1 MSTPSIVSI
10 PSEIEDLV
18 VCGATDNTKEA
29 KALFMRCYLS
39 SIENSGTEKT
49 DYVKS
54 TTHLEKLWKE
64 SMNDLLNNKLLVC
77 SIFSNNITTYAFQ
90 SLVNTNA
97 SFNLACKNKLI
108 GQIFYSKIPNTVGGT
123 DFCIKHINSENEE
136 SDKFLKLIFQN
147 KMRTTKLDRVIFSNR
162 KYFTSFVPKI
172 TQSFGQVKQIDY
184 EDHFPYGTAET
195 HDFYCL
201 I

>member
-64 SMNDLLNNKLLVC
+64 SMNDLLNLKLFVY
-77 SIFSNNITTYAFQ
+77 SIFSNNLTTYAHGTFTGE
-90 SLVNTNA
+90 SA
-97 SFNLACKNKLI
+97 SSFFYPKNKLI
-108 GQIFYSKIPNTVGGT
+108 GNIFYSKIPNTPGGT

-136 SDKFLKLIFQN
+136 TDKYLKLIFQN

-172 TQSFGQVKQIDY
+172 TQSFGEVKQINY

-201 I
+201 V